1 MKNSF
6 LDLGLEKDVEEHLF
20 SLGFKLPTPIQEKSL
35 PISLQKHDLIAQ
47 AHTGSGKTLAFSLPI
62 LNNITPKKFN
72 IQSLV
77 LAPTRELAAQIAIQI
92 RDVLKYH
99 HNIKVIELCGGTP
112 YKPQVHS
119 LSHKAHI
126 IVGTPGRVLKHL
138 QENNFDTQFI
148 NTFVLDEADRMIDM
162 GFIED
167 MKEIISYLPSS
178 RQTLLFSAT
187 YPETIKEMA
196 NEFMQNPQMIQ
207 INEEVNKPQIEE
219 KFIYSNRKYN
229 DIINVLDTYLPQS
242 VMIFCN
248 MKIEC
253 DELADFLETQE
264 IYPLVLHSDLDQHE
278 RNETLVLF
286 SNKSY
291 KILISSDVASRGLD
305 IEQVD
310 LVINYNLPRDT
321 EFYTHRIGRTG
332 RNNKEGVSVSLIDDM
347 QKPYIDLYNE
357 KAKLETLEQAKQK
370 YNDSADYETYIIYGG
385 KKQKIRKGDIVG
397 SFINEFNL
405 DSKSLGQI
413 DLKERASFIAIQK
426 EHIKNIK
433 AKSQLK
439 IKGKFFRY
447 EKIS

>member
-1 MKNSF
+1 VTSLF
-6 LDLGLEKDVEEHLF
+6 STLGVDKDVEKHLA
-20 SLGFKLPTPIQEKSL
+20 SLGFTTPTSIQKLSL
-35 PISLQKHDLIAQ
+35 PISLQNQDLIAQ

-62 LNNITPKKFN
+62 LHNVIPKKFN
-72 IQSLV
+72 IQALV
-77 LAPTRELAAQIAIQI
+77 LAPTRELAAQIAVQI
-92 RDVLKYH
+92 RAVMKYH

-119 LSHKAHI
+119 LAHRAHI

-167 MKEIISYLPSS
+167 MKEIISYLPNT

-187 YPETIKEMA
+187 YSESIQSIA
-196 NEFMQNPQMIQ
+196 NKFMKTPQIIQ
-207 INEEVNKPQIEE
+207 IDEEINKPQIEE
-219 KFIYSNRKYN
+219 KFIYSNTKYT
-229 DIINVLDTYLPQS
+229 DIVNILNTYLPQS

-264 IYPLVLHSDLDQHE
+264 IFPLVLHSDLDQHE

-332 RNNKEGVSVSLIDDM
+332 RNNKEGVSVSLIDDG

-357 KAKLETLEQAKQK
+357 KATLETLEISTQK
-370 YNDSADYETYIIYGG
+370 YDDNSDFETYIIYGG
-385 KKQKIRKGDIVG
+385 KKQKVRKGDIVG
-397 SFINEFNL
+397 AFVNELHIEAKNL
-405 DSKSLGQI
+405 GHI
-413 DLKERASFIAIQK
+413 DLKERASFVAID
-426 EHIKNIK
+426 KNVCK
-433 AKSQLK
+433 QMNPKGQVK
-439 IKGKFFRY
+439 IKGKFYRF